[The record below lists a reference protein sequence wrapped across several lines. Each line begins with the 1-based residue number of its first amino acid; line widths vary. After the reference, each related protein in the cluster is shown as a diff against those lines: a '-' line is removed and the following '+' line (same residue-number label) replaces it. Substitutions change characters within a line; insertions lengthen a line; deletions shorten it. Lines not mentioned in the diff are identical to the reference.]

1 MEKLTI
7 SIWVMAKDQNSPGVQ
22 RSNIFLRP
30 GHKGATEA
38 AGIHGVVTPVEDVA
52 LEVQWNVGNFGK
64 SHSKP

>member
-1 MEKLTI
+1 
-7 SIWVMAKDQNSPGVQ
+7 MAKDQNSPGVQ

-52 LEVQWNVGNFGK
+52 LEVQ
-64 SHSKP
+64 